1 MGAYKYMEEIWKKKQ
16 SDVMRFLMRVR
27 CWEFRQVK
35 GFVRL
40 SHPSRP
46 EKARKLGFKAKQG
59 YAVFR
64 QRVCRGGRK
73 RPVPKGIVNGKP
85 VHQGITQLKAVR
97 NLQSVAEERA
107 ARKASNMRVL
117 NSYWVAQDAQY
128 KYFEVIM
135 VDPSH
140 AAIRNDA
147 RINWICNPT
156 HKHRELR
163 GLTAAGKRYRGLQKK
178 GHKATKLRPS
188 VRASWKRRGNHIS
201 LRRYR

>member
-1 MGAYKYMEEIWKKKQ
+1 MGAYKYLEEVWKKKQ

-27 CWEFRQVK
+27 CWEYRQVK
-35 GFVRL
+35 GFMRVP
-40 SHPSRP
+40 HPTRP
-46 EKARKLGFKAKQG
+46 DKARKLGYKAKQG

-64 QRVCRGGRK
+64 QRVRRGGRK

-85 VHQGITQLKAVR
+85 VHQGITQLKAAR
-97 NLQSVAEERA
+97 NLKSVAEERA

-140 AAIRNDA
+140 ASIRNDA

-163 GLTAAGKRYRGLQKK
+163 GLTAAGKKYRGLGNR

-188 VRASWKRRGNHIS
+188 VTASWKRKNHIS
-201 LRRYR
+201 LKRYR

>member
-64 QRVCRGGRK
+64 QRVRRGGRK

-128 KYFEVIM
+128 KYFEVITLHQQRW
-135 VDPSH
+135 VF
-140 AAIRNDA
+140 ACKDA
-147 RINWICNPT
+147 SQ
-156 HKHRELR
+156 R
-163 GLTAAGKRYRGLQKK
+163 GEWVQSIKQEIKASLQ
-178 GHKATKLRPS
+178 
-188 VRASWKRRGNHIS
+188 VRK
-201 LRRYR
+201 